1 MTFDFIAALYNSVSN
16 MAIFYSWLSAFLD
29 EQFAFIMLCKTAPAP
44 PGDGFWVDVTVCC
57 WGVW

>member
-1 MTFDFIAALYNSVSN
+1 
-16 MAIFYSWLSAFLD
+16 MAMFYSWLSAFLD

-44 PGDGFWVDVTVCC
+44 PGDGFWVDVTVRC